1 LPSSLISAA
10 LRQMKALTDGR
21 EITVSIAGELPLVSV
36 DAELVQMVIAHLIDN
51 ALKYSPRGAPI
62 SVGAQVS
69 GDLVVIDVTD
79 RGAGITEEE
88 QSRIF
93 DKFYRGTKE
102 RNLKGTGMGLA
113 IAREII
119 RAHGQ
124 EIWVRSKPGEG
135 SEFSFS
141 LPLAPRSGAE

>member
-1 LPSSLISAA
+1 
-10 LRQMKALTDGR
+10 MKSLTDGR
-21 EITVSIAGELPLVSV
+21 EIKVCIAEELPLVSV
-36 DAELVQMVIAHLIDN
+36 DAELVQMVIAHLLDN
-51 ALKYSPRGAPI
+51 ALKYSPRETPI
-62 SVGAQVS
+62 SIGVRLREGR
-69 GDLVVIDVTD
+69 VVIYVID

-102 RNLKGTGMGLA
+102 RHLKGTGMGLA

-119 RAHGQ
+119 HAHGE
-124 EIWVRSKPGEG
+124 EISVSSKLGEG

-141 LPLAPRSGAE
+141 LPLAPESDNE

>member
-1 LPSSLISAA
+1 
-10 LRQMKALTDGR
+10 
-21 EITVSIAGELPLVSV
+21 
-36 DAELVQMVIAHLIDN
+36 MVIAHLLDN
-51 ALKYSPRGAPI
+51 ALKYSPRETPI
-62 SVGAQVS
+62 SIGVRLREGR
-69 GDLVVIDVTD
+69 VVIYVID

-102 RNLKGTGMGLA
+102 RHLKGTGMGLA

-119 RAHGQ
+119 HAHGE
-124 EIWVRSKPGEG
+124 EISVSSKLGEG

-141 LPLAPRSGAE
+141 LPLAPGSDNE